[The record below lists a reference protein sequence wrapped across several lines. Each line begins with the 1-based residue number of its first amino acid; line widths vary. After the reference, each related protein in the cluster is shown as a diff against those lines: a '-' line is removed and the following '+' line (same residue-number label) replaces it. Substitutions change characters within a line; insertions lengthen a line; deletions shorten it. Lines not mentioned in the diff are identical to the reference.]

1 MDCRETNKHLQAI
14 IGYQTLCAM
23 QVDSR
28 IDATW
33 IIPVEPANTI
43 WQHYSVIIHEGRIH
57 DILPA
62 KEADQAYQ
70 PRTHEKLNN
79 HILIPGLIN
88 AHTHAAMNLLR
99 GYADDLPLMS
109 WLQEYI
115 WPAESKWVSRDF
127 VFDGSLL
134 ACAEML
140 RGGVTCF
147 ADMYFFPESTARAVE
162 HAGMRAAIGLITID
176 FPSAYAQD
184 AQDYLQKGL
193 QLHDQLRNH
202 SLISTMFAPHGPYT
216 VSDEPLAK
224 IATLAEELDVPIHI
238 HLHETQDE
246 INQSMN
252 QYKMRPLERLD
263 KLGLLTPRLIS
274 AHMTQLTEQEIELYA
289 QAGAHVVHCPESNL
303 KLASGFCPVQDLL
316 DAGVNVAIGTD
327 GAASNN
333 DLDMLG
339 EMRTAALLAK
349 GVAQRADAGKA
360 ESILRMATINAARAL
375 GLDNQIGSIEKNKSA
390 DLVAINIDQLDALPL
405 YHPLAHLVYS
415 ANRQDVTHV
424 WVAGRQLMRE
434 RELTTL
440 DINEL
445 AESARGWQHK
455 IAAQSA

>member
-1 MDCRETNKHLQAI
+1 
-14 IGYQTLCAM
+14 M

-33 IIPVEPANTI
+33 IIPVEPADTV
-43 WQHYSVIIHEGRIH
+43 WQNHSVIVHEGRIH
-57 DILPA
+57 DILPS
-62 KEADQAYQ
+62 KQADQTYQ
-70 PRTHEKLNN
+70 ARSHETLNH

-99 GYADDLPLMS
+99 GYADDLPLMT

-115 WPAESKWVSRDF
+115 WPAEAKWISNEF

-134 ACAEML
+134 ACAEMI

-162 HAGMRAAIGLITID
+162 HSGMRAVIGLITID

-184 AQDYLQKGL
+184 AHDYLQKGL

-224 IATLAEELDVPIHI
+224 IAILAEELDVPIHI
-238 HLHETQDE
+238 HLHETREE
-246 INQSMN
+246 IQQSLDK
-252 QYKMRPLERLD
+252 YKLRPLARLE

-274 AHMTQLTEQEIELYA
+274 AHMTQLTEQEIDLYA
-289 QAGAHVVHCPESNL
+289 EAGAHVVHCPESNL
-303 KLASGFCPVQDLL
+303 KLASGFCPVQALL
-316 DAGVNVAIGTD
+316 DAGVNVALGTD

-333 DLDMLG
+333 DIDMFG

-360 ESILRMATINAARAL
+360 ETILRMATINAARAL
-375 GLDNQIGSIEKNKSA
+375 GLENQIGSIEKNKAA
-390 DLVAINIDQLDALPL
+390 DLVAINIDQLDSLPL
-405 YHPLAHLVYS
+405 YHPLAHLIYS
-415 ANRQDVTHV
+415 ANRQHV
-424 WVAGRQLMRE
+424 SHMWVAGRQLMRE
-434 RELTTL
+434 GELTTL

-445 AESARGWQHK
+445 AESARHWQAK
-455 IAAQSA
+455 IA

>member
-1 MDCRETNKHLQAI
+1 
-14 IGYQTLCAM
+14 M

-33 IIPVEPANTI
+33 IIPVEPVNTI
-43 WQHYSVIIHEGRIH
+43 WQNHSVIVHEGRIH
-57 DILPA
+57 DILPSN
-62 KEADQAYQ
+62 EAEQAYQ
-70 PRTHEKLNN
+70 PRSHEKLNS

-99 GYADDLPLMS
+99 GYADDLPLMT
-109 WLQEYI
+109 WLQEHI

-162 HAGMRAAIGLITID
+162 HAGMRAVIGLITID

-224 IATLAEELDVPIHI
+224 IAILAEELDVPIHI
-238 HLHETQDE
+238 HLHETLDE
-246 INQSMN
+246 INQSIS
-252 QYKMRPLERLD
+252 QHKMRPLARLD

-274 AHMTQLTEQEIELYA
+274 AHMTQLTDQEIELYA

-303 KLASGFCPVQDLL
+303 KLASGFCPVQRLL
-316 DAGVNVAIGTD
+316 DTGVNVAIGTD

-333 DLDMLG
+333 DLDLLG

-375 GLDNQIGSIEKNKSA
+375 ALDSQIGSIEKNKAA
-390 DLVAINIDQLDALPL
+390 DLVAIKIDQLDALPL
-405 YHPLAHLVYS
+405 YNPLAHLIYS
-415 ANRQDVTHV
+415 ANRQDVTHA

-445 AESARGWQHK
+445 ADSTRGWQHK
-455 IAAQSA
+455 IAEHSA